1 MKVLIYGGRGWI
13 GQQFIKVLKDK
24 NVDFEVGKNKTDYIT
39 EIKDVTPTHVVSFI
53 GRTHG
58 EGFST
63 IDYLEQPG
71 KLKENINDNLFSPIM
86 IAEACRG
93 MGVHVTYMG
102 TGCIFTG
109 DETTAFTEDSHPN
122 FYGSSYSTV
131 KGFTDRLMRNYD
143 NVLNLRIRMP
153 ITDQKHPRNFIT
165 KITTYEKICSI
176 PNSMSVLPLLLPY
189 VVEMMDKNTTGTL
202 NFTNPGV
209 ISHNEILEMYKEFVD
224 SKFEWKNFSQE
235 EQRQI
240 LLSER
245 SNNHLDTTRLE
256 TLFPAVPSIH
266 EAVKWC
272 LERYNIGKNVLV
284 TGGCGFIGSHF
295 INSFDE
301 YDTLVNIDALYYCS
315 REDAVDPNKP
325 NYTFVKNDLSSCDF
339 LIKLLKKYSITHVVH
354 FAAQSHVQNS
364 FQESLQYTRDNVV
377 GTHNLLE
384 ACRNYGSLK
393 TFLHISTDEV
403 YGDKSVDTMKTEQ
416 SIMCPTNPYSA
427 TKAGAELIVQSYIHS
442 FNMPIMIARM
452 NNVYGP
458 HQHKEKVIPRFIDQL
473 LNGEKITIHGDGSS
487 TRDFMYVSDT
497 VSALKI
503 ILERGE
509 HGEIYNVGCDPDN
522 DITILELAKKLIK
535 ITKNTEDFDDYL
547 EFVPDRPYNDKRY
560 YISNEKLK
568 SLGWTQCVK
577 FNDVIKDN
585 ILF

>member
-13 GQQFIKVLKDK
+13 GQQFVKILKD
-24 NVDFEVGKNKTDYIT
+24 NTIDFEVGKNKTDYIT

-58 EGFST
+58 EGVST

-71 KLKENINDNLFSPIM
+71 KLNVNINDNLFSPIM

-93 MGVHVTYMG
+93 LGVHFTYMG

-109 DETTAFTEDSHPN
+109 DETTSFTEDSRPN

-131 KGFTDRLMRNYD
+131 KGFTDRLMKNYD

-165 KITTYEKICSI
+165 KITCYDQICSI

-189 VVEMMDKNTTGTL
+189 IVEMMNKNITGTL

-209 ISHNEILEMYKEFVD
+209 ISHNEILEMYKELVD
-224 SKFEWKNFSQE
+224 PTFEWKNFSQE

-256 TLFPAVPSIH
+256 TLFPEVPSIRD
-266 EAVKWC
+266 AVKWC
-272 LERYNIGKNVLV
+272 LERYKIGKNVLV

-301 YDTLVNIDALYYCS
+301 YDTLVNLDALYYCS

-325 NYTFVKNDLSSCDF
+325 NYTFVSNDLSSCDF
-339 LIKLLKKYSITHVVH
+339 LIKLLKKHSITDVVH

-364 FQESLQYTRDNVV
+364 FQEPLQYTMDNVV

-384 ACRNYGSLK
+384 ACRNYRSIK

-403 YGDKSVDTMKTEQ
+403 YGDNSANIMKTEQ

-427 TKAGAELIVQSYIHS
+427 TKAGAELIVQSYINS
-442 FNMPIMIARM
+442 FNMPIIIARM

-473 LNGEKITIHGDGSS
+473 TNGEKITIHGDGSA
-487 TRDFMYVSDT
+487 TRDFMHVSDT

-503 ILERGE
+503 ILDRGE
-509 HGEIYNVGCDPDN
+509 HGEIYNVGCDPGN

-547 EFVPDRPYNDKRY
+547 EFVLDRPYNDKRY

-568 SLGWTQCVK
+568 NLGWTQCMN
-577 FNDVIKDN
+577 FNNYIC
-585 ILF
+585 LST